1 MDLTQ
6 ASVREILHYNPV
18 SCDFY
23 WKPRA
28 KHLFADN
35 RAALTWN
42 KKYPGKK
49 AGSPDNKGYLRIN
62 IGGKKFKSHR
72 LAWLYVHGYWPDVI
86 DHINGV
92 KDDNRISNLRS
103 VSFKENMKNMPLK
116 SSSSTGV
123 TGVEARKEHG
133 FYVASIT
140 VDGKRKYLGSFKLL
154 DDAKQARKEA
164 NALYGFHEN
173 HGRSQ

>member
-1 MDLTQ
+1 MVLLPLFCTADVLAPSFMLVLSATVICC
-6 ASVREILHYNPV
+6 VREIMTSLRV
-18 SCDFY
+18 
-23 WKPRA
+23 RT
-28 KHLFADN
+28 AD
-35 RAALTWN
+35 RTFSVVLSVVTSSA
-42 KKYPGKK
+42 
-49 AGSPDNKGYLRIN
+49 RIN
-62 IGGKKFKSHR
+62 M
-72 LAWLYVHGYWPDVI
+72 LLYWPDVI